1 MSGIDQY
8 FSDVTV
14 MCREINRQVRTG
26 EILTLSEEEGT
37 RRVMDAVNAN
47 RTPSSPSQTKTKNK

>member
-47 RTPSSPSQTKTKNK
+47 RTSSSPSQTKTKNK

>member
-47 RTPSSPSQTKTKNK
+47 RTPSSPSQTKNK

>member
-47 RTPSSPSQTKTKNK
+47 RTSPSQTKTKNK